1 VVGAA
6 GTSGTPSAMLVRVRH
21 GGSEARWSDARWSAP
36 RRRSIPGMT
45 SAPDPR
51 PRRPTRP
58 DVATGAYLVVLAV
71 AGVQLV
77 LSRPP
82 ATVTAPMVA
91 YAAGLLT
98 YLAVVRTGP
107 RDPAGDAGDRWL
119 AGLTVL
125 GGLLAAWLL
134 VRFALALPGGLGSE
148 AGYYRVKVRVTSPVG
163 DHNTAAGLL
172 LVPLAA
178 AVSLAVRRRRW
189 WPAVGLLALG
199 SAATLSRGAALVLLA
214 VGLASWWVGSSRR
227 FAVALA
233 GLAATLLGVVLGAA
247 ALLGAAPPPGAAAGA
262 GPIGTSVVGRLDL
275 AVRGIE
281 VAAEAPLLGHGF
293 GTFAAVAADLPVPN
307 HHAHQLVAHAAAE
320 GGLLT
325 AAAVLALSGLL
336 LVRSW
341 RLPRSPVRDV
351 TLLGGAGL
359 LLHAQVEI
367 LGALPAYEV
376 LLAAALGLATAAGAT
391 EAARPSR

>member
-1 VVGAA
+1 M
-6 GTSGTPSAMLVRVRH
+6 TSG
-21 GGSEARWSDARWSAP
+21 
-36 RRRSIPGMT
+36 
-45 SAPDPR
+45 PDPR

-58 DVATGAYLVVLAV
+58 DVVAGAYLVVLAV
-71 AGVQLV
+71 AGIQLV
-77 LSRPP
+77 LSRPSQ
-82 ATVTAPMVA
+82 AVAAPMVG
-91 YAAGLLT
+91 YAAALLT
-98 YLAVVRTGP
+98 YLAVVRSGP
-107 RDPAGDAGDRWL
+107 DDPAGEDGDRWL
-119 AGLTVL
+119 AGLAVL

-134 VRFALALPGGLGSE
+134 VRFALALPEGLGSE

-163 DHNTAAGLL
+163 DHNTAAGVLL
-172 LVPLAA
+172 IPLAA
-178 AVSLAVRRRRW
+178 AVTLAVRRPRW
-189 WPAVGLLALG
+189 WPAVGFLALG
-199 SAATLSRGAALVLLA
+199 CAATLSRGAVLVLLV

-233 GLAATLLGVVLGAA
+233 GLAVTLLGVVLGAA

-262 GPIGTSVVGRLDL
+262 GPIGTSVIGRLDL

-281 VAAEAPLLGHGF
+281 VAAERPLLGAGF

-336 LVRSW
+336 LVRAW

-367 LGALPAYEV
+367 LGGLPAYEV
-376 LLAAALGLATAAGAT
+376 LLAAALGLATAAGAATASTAGAT
-391 EAARPSR
+391 EPARPSR